1 MRIAVIDDWQ
11 NTARAYADWSP
22 LTSRAEVAFLTEPLV
37 GEDAVAAALGDFDII
52 LAMRERTPFPPSL
65 IARLPRLK
73 MFGMTGHRAKAIDI
87 QGLLERG
94 VTVCY
99 TAGGESGADTAE
111 LTLGLII
118 AAARRIPEADAAM
131 RAGRFTGGVG
141 PGLGLAGRTLG
152 LVGLGRIGSIVCRYG
167 RALDMDVIAWSRNLT
182 QERAREA
189 GARAVTREE
198 LFATADVVSL
208 HVYLAP
214 ETEGLVGADDL
225 GRMKPGAILVNTS
238 RARLV
243 DQAAL
248 SAALHDRRIVAAMDV
263 YDPEPPSSDHPARA
277 LPNTVLTPHIGYCTD
292 EVLRIY
298 YSQTVENAVAFLD
311 GAPVRTHKLAAA

>member
-11 NTARAYADWSP
+11 NAARTYADWSP
-22 LTSRAEVAFLTEPLV
+22 LTSRAEVSFLTEPLD
-37 GEDAVAAALGDFDII
+37 GEDAAAAALSDFDII
-52 LAMRERTPFPPSL
+52 LSMRERTPFPPSL
-65 IARLPRLK
+65 VARLPKLK

-118 AAARRIPEADAAM
+118 AAARRIPEADAVM

-182 QERAREA
+182 AERAA
-189 GARAVTREE
+189 AQGATAVSRDE
-198 LFATADVVSL
+198 LFARADVVSL
-208 HVYLAP
+208 HVYLSP
-214 ETEGLVGADDL
+214 ETEGLIGAADL
-225 GRMKPGAILVNTS
+225 DRMKPGAILVNTS

-243 DQAAL
+243 NQPALAAAL
-248 SAALHDRRIVAAMDV
+248 REERIFAAMDV
-263 YDPEPPSSDHPARA
+263 YDPEPPAADHPARS